1 MLKLAVYF
9 PSVTLGHLLG
19 LHKGQWETAPPSSLA
34 CVGEDDDG
42 PVLMLIL
49 EVLDQVDQVGV
60 LDLLRHQ
67 QVALV

>member
-1 MLKLAVYF
+1 MCL
-9 PSVTLGHLLG
+9 PPVTTGHFLG
-19 LHKGQWETAPPSSLA
+19 LYEGVWEAGPQSLLA
-34 CVGEDDDG
+34 RVGEDDDG

-49 EVLDQVDQVGV
+49 EVLDQMDQVGV